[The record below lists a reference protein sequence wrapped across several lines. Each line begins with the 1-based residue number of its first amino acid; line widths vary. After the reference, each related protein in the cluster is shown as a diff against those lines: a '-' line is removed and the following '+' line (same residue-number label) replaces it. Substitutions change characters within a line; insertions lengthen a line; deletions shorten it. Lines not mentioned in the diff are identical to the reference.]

1 MANTASNVSTGKPA
15 VAGAIYVES
24 ASTSQLPT
32 SATAT
37 LTGFTS
43 LGFISEDGLTN
54 ANTSDSTPVKEWGGA
69 TVLTIENNYNDTFQF
84 TLLESLNPD
93 VLKEVFGAGNVTGS
107 ALSTGYTVKV
117 KPEQHN
123 AKKWVVDMVM
133 NGGVLKRIC
142 LPAAAISAV
151 AEIAY
156 RSDEAVGYNVTLTC
170 TPDGSGNTHYEYI
183 QTPASPGP

>member
-15 VAGAIYVES
+15 VAGAVYVES
-24 ASTSQLPT
+24 SSTASLPT

-37 LTGFTS
+37 ITGFTS

-54 ANTSDSTPVKEWGGA
+54 ANTFESTPIKEWGGA
-69 TVLTIENNYNDTFQF
+69 TVLTIDDNFADTFTF

-117 KPEQHN
+117 KPEQHS
-123 AKKWVVDMVM
+123 AKKWIFDMVM
-133 NGGVLKRIC
+133 NGGVLKRVC

-151 AEIAY
+151 SEIAY
-156 RSDEAVGYNVTLTC
+156 RADEAVGYNVTLTC
-170 TPDGSGNTHYEYI
+170 TPDTAGHTHYEYI
-183 QTPASPGP
+183 QTPTPPSP